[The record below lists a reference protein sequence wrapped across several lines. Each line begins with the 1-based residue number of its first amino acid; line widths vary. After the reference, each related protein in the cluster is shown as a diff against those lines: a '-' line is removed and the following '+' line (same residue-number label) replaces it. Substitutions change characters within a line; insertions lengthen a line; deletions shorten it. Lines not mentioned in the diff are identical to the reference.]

1 MTRWLMT
8 IAETYLMRHGAL
20 VLHTTFVG
28 MVLGATIAASRES
41 ERCERCP
48 GAGRWLRRCS

>member
-41 ERCERCP
+41 ERCGRCP
-48 GAGRWLRRCS
+48 GAGHWLRRCS

>member
-8 IAETYLMRHGAL
+8 IAQTYLMRDNAL

-28 MVLGATIAASRES
+28 MVLGATIAASREL